1 VCGWWRERTPQPD
14 DVDAKLTVAGMPGKA
29 ASTEVAVADGVIDL
43 LDWWAPC
50 DGRAGPDDVERLA
63 PLVVDDVLR
72 EEWVAAVVA
81 TCDPTWDDGLRPAPT
96 DLPMRVGGWRIDLAR
111 AGVRSGFMAT
121 VLAGVLVQQGLTQM
135 IIGVVAA
142 VIPSVLDIDRV
153 ALSAGDRM
161 LLVELR
167 LHPEVRDRALDEDE
181 LYVRLPADVAA
192 KVNRFEFADF
202 VERLR
207 EAGYAT
213 EGATTRLQDPD
224 GPPVRFSWR

>member
-1 VCGWWRERTPQPD
+1 MCACYAAARQPAD
-14 DVDAKLTVAGMPGKA
+14 SRRPPEETYPGHGGTGRPSGLDRVDAKLTVAGMPGKA

-43 LDWWAPC
+43 LDWWAPG
-50 DGRAGPDDVERLA
+50 DGRPGPDDVERLA

-121 VLAGVLVQQGLTQM
+121 ILAGALGQQGLTQM

-142 VIPSVLDIDRV
+142 VIPSC
-153 ALSAGDRM
+153 STSTG
-161 LLVELR
+161 
-167 LHPEVRDRALDEDE
+167 
-181 LYVRLPADVAA
+181 
-192 KVNRFEFADF
+192 
-202 VERLR
+202 
-207 EAGYAT
+207 
-213 EGATTRLQDPD
+213 
-224 GPPVRFSWR
+224 WRCRPGTGCS